1 MTLTTAHEQIS
12 CSFCG
17 KPQHE
22 VRTLIEGGCT
32 RSQGAPSRCV
42 FICDECVT
50 FCAQV
55 NAEAVGTHSVSLVDR

>member
-1 MTLTTAHEQIS
+1 MHDQVS

-22 VRTLIEGGCT
+22 VRRLIEGGCRNPT
-32 RSQGAPSRCV
+32 SAQCV

-50 FCAQV
+50 FSAQV
-55 NAEAVGTHSVSLVDR
+55 LAETTDTPPNRAPAE